1 MKTFSHDF
9 LMVPTTPRTTGLGE
23 DVLEPLKVEELSLV
37 WN

>member
-9 LMVPTTPRTTGLGE
+9 QMVPTTQQTTGLGG

-37 WN
+37 